1 MKEVYVDIR
10 EIASGLEKRDLLKI
24 VAACYLEDEYG
35 YDVCDMEDG
44 LENLDE
50 HTDLGGDFLTAIEN
64 TLANIDREYGEEE
77 DYDYDDDYEEDEE
90 FPSEE
95 DDYEDEDYE
104 EDYECDCGTCEECTQ
119 RKIEENRRRNEE
131 YLGL

>member
-1 MKEVYVDIR
+1 MKEIYVDIK
-10 EIASGLEKRDLLKI
+10 EIANGLEKRDLLKI
-24 VAACYLEDEYG
+24 IAACYIEQEYG
-35 YDVCDMEDG
+35 CDVCDMDCE
-44 LENLDE
+44 LENIDE
-50 HTDLGGDFLTAIEN
+50 FIEDDGDFLADIEN
-64 TLANIDREYGEEE
+64 TLANVDREYGDEE
-77 DYDYDDDYEEDEE
+77 DWEDEE
-90 FPSEE
+90 DDFPSEDYE

>member
-1 MKEVYVDIR
+1 MKEIYVDIK

-24 VAACYLEDEYG
+24 IAACYIEDEYG
-35 YDVCDMEDG
+35 CDVCDMDCE
-44 LENLDE
+44 LENIDE
-50 HTDLGGDFLTAIEN
+50 FIDDDGNFLADIEN
-64 TLANIDREYGEEE
+64 TLANVDREYGDEE
-77 DYDYDDDYEEDEE
+77 DWEEDEE
-90 FPSEE
+90 DFPSEDEDYE